1 MKRVISWAGFG
12 LLFLAVTVFCLSP
25 HSRSPVEVV
34 DKASLFVAFATLAFI
49 ATLLIQERWSVWL
62 ILAAAAAWGGAIALT
77 HLLPD
82 GQKEHWLTAIADAV
96 GAGAGVR
103 SEERR
108 GGKAWFST
116 GRSR

>member
-34 DKASLFVAFATLAFI
+34 DKASLFAAFATLAFI

-62 ILAAAAAWGGAIALT
+62 ILA
-77 HLLPD
+77 D
-82 GQKEHWLTAIADAV
+82 
-96 GAGAGVR
+96 R
-103 SEERR
+103 SEEHKSELQSLMRISYDVFCL
-108 GGKAWFST
+108 KKQKT
-116 GRSR
+116 NYKIQISRQTYTTLI